1 MKAKHLR
8 RRVSNKLRRSTGVT
22 TRVVL
27 YLISNALIF
36 AIGVIGVVIGTPI
49 AVAIG
54 TSLVAT
60 GVAGGTLFIYV
71 LLTEDLTHRYE
82 LISEFGVRDLFKAR
96 SVSIRDV
103 YESRL
108 ADATEHI
115 DLLGFGQKS
124 FREDF
129 GQEFEKWA
137 NRGVKIRI
145 LLLDPEFPDRK
156 SAIADLRDVEENHA
170 KGDIRRD
177 VESFLR
183 ETKELRANNGNFN
196 VRLYRCLPVLNI
208 LRIDE
213 ELFWGPYLYGK
224 PSRSAPTVLVGRGP
238 LFDVMLGH
246 FNAIWEGDE
255 ASVDPER

>member
-1 MKAKHLR
+1 MR
-8 RRVSNKLRRSTGVT
+8 RRLVNKLRQATGIT

-36 AIGVIGVVIGTPI
+36 AIGMIGVVIGTPI

-60 GVAGGTLFIYV
+60 GVAGAALFVYV

-82 LISEFGVRDLFKAR
+82 MISEFGVRDFFKAR

-108 ADATEHI
+108 ETASDHI

-129 GQEFEKWA
+129 GREFERWVS
-137 NRGVKIRI
+137 RGVSVRI
-145 LLLDPEFPDRK
+145 LLLDPEFPTHE
-156 SAIADLRDVEENHA
+156 SAIADLRDGEENHA

-177 VESFLR
+177 VESFLV
-183 ETKELRANNGNFN
+183 ETRDLRTKNDNFN

-224 PSRSAPTVLVGRGP
+224 PSRSAPTVLVGRGA

-246 FNAIWEGDE
+246 FDAIWQSDD
-255 ASVDPER
+255 ASVDPDR